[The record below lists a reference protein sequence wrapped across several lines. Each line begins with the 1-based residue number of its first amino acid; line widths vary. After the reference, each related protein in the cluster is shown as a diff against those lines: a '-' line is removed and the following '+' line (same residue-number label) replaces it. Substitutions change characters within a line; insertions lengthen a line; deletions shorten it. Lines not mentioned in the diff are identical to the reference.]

1 MFHSKNIKLL
11 IGIISF
17 FFLLFNLPIISQNV
31 YDTAV
36 VDTVAIKYR
45 KEFNVDDFIKMT
57 IKDTSFYR
65 AFKNLKMFPHI
76 SHNEIEI
83 FDKEWDEVGRLNRDA
98 EHFSNGIVGWIE
110 IIKENT
116 NGKVYKKNGTHKYFT
131 AEMYDKVFFEKG
143 EFSVNNSV
151 KESYSQEKMKGLSTK
166 DKYYEKLKTFMF
178 SPGTKIKG
186 VPFIG
191 KKLDIFSERMSK
203 YYDFTIEK
211 TFFKDTVPCYKF
223 SCRKKE
229 DVSDKKITI
238 TRLITFYD
246 RRTMNIIAR
255 SYALKDITPMF
266 SFDMSMFIQLNYN
279 FGEYLPANI
288 KYSGEWDV
296 PFKKGERIKFEMKCS
311 DYRLPKDS
319 AK

>member
-1 MFHSKNIKLL
+1 MFHNKNIYFYLR
-11 IGIISF
+11 IILA
-17 FFLLFNLPIISQNV
+17 FLLFYNSSISAQNV
-31 YDTAV
+31 YDTAI

-45 KEFNVDDFIKMT
+45 KGFVVDDFIQMT
-57 IKDTSFYR
+57 KVDTSFYR

-76 SHNEIEI
+76 SNNEIEI
-83 FDKEWDEVGRLNRDA
+83 FDKEWSEVGRINRDA
-98 EHFSNGIVGWIE
+98 KHFSNGTKGWIE
-110 IIKENT
+110 ITQEKT

-143 EFSVNNSV
+143 SFPVNNSV
-151 KESYSQEKMKGLSTK
+151 KNSYSQEKMKGLSTK

-191 KKLDIFSERMSK
+191 KKLDVFSERMNK

-211 TFFKDTVPCYKF
+211 TFFRDTVPCYKF
-223 SCRKKE
+223 SCIKKN
-229 DVSDKKITI
+229 DVPNSKVTI

-255 SYALKDITPMF
+255 SYALKDITPLF
-266 SFDMSMFIQLNYN
+266 SFDMSMFIELNYN
-279 FGEYLPANI
+279 FGEYLPATI
-288 KYSGEWDV
+288 KYNGEWDV
-296 PFKKGERIKFEMKCS
+296 PFKKTERIKFKMSCS
-311 DYRLPKDS
+311 DYELPVN
-319 AK
+319 